1 MRSRR
6 DRGHTD
12 VGRRTAI
19 LQVSVALRTDMAGN
33 TDGSST
39 VGDTR
44 RESADV
50 AGLMTTS
57 ETEVVVLAVDSDVL
71 VVPLRELGDG
81 LLDVLH
87 ASGLAHRLGGV
98 VGVAPGAVPVA
109 LERLGVERDL
119 DAPLLGDAD
128 EEVAR
133 HPEVVAHGDALA
145 WADLELP
152 LGGHDLGVDTR
163 DVDTSVEAGT
173 IVGLNQV
180 AGENLSGTWTTQF

>member
-1 MRSRR
+1 M
-6 DRGHTD
+6 
-12 VGRRTAI
+12 
-19 LQVSVALRTDMAGN
+19 
-33 TDGSST
+33 
-39 VGDTR
+39 
-44 RESADV
+44 
-50 AGLMTTS
+50 AGLMTAS
-57 ETEVVVLAVDSDVL
+57 ETEVVVLAVDRDVL

-109 LERLGVERDL
+109 LEGLGVERDL

-145 WADLELP
+145 RPDLELP
-152 LGGHDLGVDTR
+152 LGGHDLRVDAG
-163 DVDTSVEAGT
+163 DVHTGVEACAV
-173 IVGLNQV
+173 VGLDEV
-180 AGENLSGTWTTQF
+180 TGEDLARACVGGTQQMPWSASHQC